1 MIIGV
6 NYTIQSY
13 KKQTNKKCKHIW
25 CLTQEKNKRWININK
40 TLMMCIMHAPYH
52 FRDFISC
59 FFSFF
64 SELSKETRW
73 ILDLPSLHT
82 PTCCQM
88 IHRLE
93 FNVIS
98 KYHFEYVWVALIHSE
113 RHPLPLHSKVCVG
126 KYVDE
131 FLVNPWY
138 MHTAKEAEWDAY
150 TYTVI
155 NQHIHLCICTLPH
168 SHMWAHAHTPATGQG
183 DLGCV

>member
-1 MIIGV
+1 MLITPFSLIK
-6 NYTIQSY
+6 N
-13 KKQTNKKCKHIW
+13 KQTKNTNTFDVWPKK
-25 CLTQEKNKRWININK
+25 KNQRWTNINK
-40 TLMMCIMHAPYH
+40 TLMMYIMHAPYH

-59 FFSFF
+59 FFSPFF
-64 SELSKETRW
+64 SELSKQTRW

-98 KYHFEYVWVALIHSE
+98 KFEYVWVALIHSE

-138 MHTAKEAEWDAY
+138 MHTAREAEWDAY

-168 SHMWAHAHTPATGQG
+168 SHIWAHAHTPATGQG